1 MILGDPQAGHIQ
13 TSVQVTLGDEP
24 HYMEAI
30 ALLDRGTSRSAVPA
44 DVLEDFTAEHLVLH
58 VGELAWWL
66 PYRVSRWLQ
75 EAMAV

>member
-1 MILGDPQAGHIQ
+1 MARLDQGAGRA
-13 TSVQVTLGDEP
+13 D
-24 HYMEAI
+24 
-30 ALLDRGTSRSAVPA
+30 VPA
-44 DVLEDFTAEHLVLH
+44 DVLAEFTAEHLVLR